1 MFLFCLP
8 VFYSRL
14 TTCCKMA
21 RPLIRGIRA
30 LRWCWL
36 AGKFIQKWSSLS
48 PRLAKILVYYYHI
61 VNVRQLKVRLF
72 LLTGLHFLLT
82 WRLQRF
88 LYITGSGNT
97 SLLAL
102 SCVLNSSQ
110 LSFKLNSLP
119 FFTSSGSWTT
129 ESAKALL
136 RSLDRSCPQLEI
148 KRVPIAGSYPANLS
162 SITNAP
168 RRAYTLFR
176 KKQSNNHQPL

>member
-1 MFLFCLP
+1 
-8 VFYSRL
+8 
-14 TTCCKMA
+14 MA
-21 RPLIRGIRA
+21 KPLSRGIGA

-36 AGKFIQKWSSLS
+36 AGKLIQKWSPLS
-48 PRLAKILVYYYHI
+48 PRLAKFLVYYYHI

-88 LYITGSGNT
+88 LYVLVSITGSGNT

-148 KRVPIAGSYPANLS
+148 KWIPIAGSYPANLS

-168 RRAYTLFR
+168 RRAYALFR